1 MTDRPNGQLPDGALV
16 RTAREP
22 GQAAYE
28 TRFEMHRPFM
38 DWATLSEKWK
48 NEWRLVE
55 AAVLAEHSTPVLE
68 TLNAEIDR
76 LRKLLAR
83 RDSQL
88 AAAGVPCPEIPEGV
102 LPPGVLQAYSD
113 AHRNYPEQSR
123 HLQAHTAGLRAALM
137 VDRAQRVPRTS
148 PEAQGQASKTLEL
161 ADRLRA
167 WSENDPDQDYF
178 FGGDGDVFSAM
189 QLDCADASTAILAT
203 IAWHAKQPPF
213 RLDPHWTGACLG
225 FAGGSL
231 NLKIPEGSA
240 EFVFA
245 EDELELVEEEGR
257 TLFIARLSASQV
269 RAVHRHLA
277 AYLVAPAP
285 EDPSPIIASP
295 QEA

>member
-48 NEWRLVE
+48 TEWRLVE

-68 TLNAEIDR
+68 TLQAEIDR

-113 AHRNYPEQSR
+113 AHRNYPEPSR
-123 HLQAHTAGLRAALM
+123 HLQAHTAGLRAALIA
-137 VDRAQRVPRTS
+137 DRAQRVPREEKLT
-148 PEAQGQASKTLEL
+148 
-161 ADRLRA
+161 
-167 WSENDPDQDYF
+167 
-178 FGGDGDVFSAM
+178 
-189 QLDCADASTAILAT
+189 
-203 IAWHAKQPPF
+203 PF

-225 FAGGSL
+225 FEGGCL
-231 NLKIPEGSA
+231 NLKIPQGSA
-240 EFVFA
+240 EFVFR
-245 EDELELVEEEGR
+245 EDELEVIEEEGR
-257 TLFIARLSASQV
+257 TLFIARLPASEV

-277 AYLVAPAP
+277 AYLVAPELA
-285 EDPSPIIASP
+285 
-295 QEA
+295 